1 MKKRFKHIAAITV
14 FFVLLMGL
22 LTGCVKEP
30 KQPPPKEKPKAKA
43 PKTQETDVVV
53 IGAGGAGL
61 AAALAAA
68 EEGAKVIVLE
78 KMSIV
83 GGNTLRSGGAY
94 NAVDPELQKPAGIED
109 SIDKHYEQ
117 TLQGGD
123 NLAEPKLVRVLVE
136 GSPKGLKWL
145 KDHGMKFQDKI
156 SSVVGSLWPRTHQA
170 VDPAGSG
177 YINTLKNAC
186 EKKGVKIHLDTKATE
201 LIKDDDGKV
210 AGVKAQDKDKNNL
223 EFKARKGV
231 VIASGGFSANV
242 DMRSKYNPKLTK
254 EFPTTNHPGATG
266 DGITMGEKVNADLVG
281 MKYIQLIPIATK
293 SGTIQKGVTINI
305 DNVAFINKDGK
316 RFINEDNRRDKL
328 SDAILKQPEGMY
340 FMVNDSKIVKD
351 VNEYGEKIEELIK
364 GKSVFKADT
373 LKELAEQ
380 IDVPAETLE
389 KTIDEFNK
397 NVDAKKDEF
406 GRKVWKNKIDKAPF
420 YATPRC
426 PAVHHTMGGLKINEK
441 AQVINKDDKVIPGL
455 YAAGEVTGGI
465 HGSNRLGGNALPD
478 IIVFGRIAGENIAK
492 E

>member
-1 MKKRFKHIAAITV
+1 MKKRFKHIAAITAL
-14 FFVLLMGL
+14 FVMLMGIIS
-22 LTGCVKEP
+22 GCAK
-30 KQPPPKEKPKAKA
+30 KQPTPTKEKPKAKA
-43 PKTQETDVVV
+43 PEIRQADVVV

-68 EEGAKVIVLE
+68 EKGADVIVLE

-94 NAVDPELQKPAGIED
+94 NAVDLKLQKAEGIED
-109 SIDKHYEQ
+109 SIEKHYQQ

-123 NLAEPKLVRVLVE
+123 NLGDPKLVRVLVE
-136 GSPKGLKWL
+136 GAPKGLEWL
-145 KDHGMKFQDKI
+145 KDHGMKFQNKI

-186 EKKGVKIHLDTKATE
+186 EKKDVKIYLDTKATE
-201 LIKDDDGKV
+201 LIKDDNGKV
-210 AGVKAQDKDKNNL
+210 TGVKAQDKNKNNL
-223 EFKARKGV
+223 EYKAKKGV
-231 VIASGGFSANV
+231 VIATGGFSANV
-242 DMRSKYNPKLTK
+242 SMRSKYNPKLTK

-305 DNVAFINKDGK
+305 DNVAFVNKEGK

-328 SDAILKQPEGMY
+328 SDAILKQPESMY
-340 FMVNDSKIVKD
+340 FMINDSKIVKD
-351 VNEYGEKIEELIK
+351 VNEYGENIEELIK
-364 GKSVFKADT
+364 GKSIFKADT
-373 LKELAEQ
+373 LKELAEK
-380 IDVPAETLE
+380 IDVPADALE
-389 KTIDEFNK
+389 KTIEEFNK
-397 NVDAKKDEF
+397 SVDAKSDEF
-406 GRKVWKNKIDKAPF
+406 GRKVWENKIDKAPF

-426 PAVHHTMGGLKINEK
+426 PAVHHTMGGLRINEK
-441 AQVINKDDKVIPGL
+441 AQVVDKDGKVIPGL

-465 HGSNRLGGNALPD
+465 HGSNRLGGNAIPD
-478 IIVFGRIAGENIAK
+478 IIVFGRIAGENIA
-492 E
+492 EE